1 MGLPRK
7 VRMVEADQSQKG
19 KVRENFKVTLL
30 AEIVTREV
38 TLAIS
43 ARHQRRTSHTKTRR
57 RRERKQLAP
66 WMDE

>member
-1 MGLPRK
+1 
-7 VRMVEADQSQKG
+7 MVEADQSQKG

-43 ARHQRRTSHTKTRR
+43 ARHQRRTSHTKTRSAMMMNPQMQ
-57 RRERKQLAP
+57 QL
-66 WMDE
+66 MNLIMH